1 MPAHDLAAFL
11 GGGVEDVRRGDL
23 RHAVGGVRQER
34 ASGDVADG
42 PHVGQVGAHRVVD
55 DDAAV
60 DLEAGFLGAPALRRG
75 TAAHCHEDHVGLDA
89 ELLRALGVMNGA
101 PVEGLDAAAQLEGH
115 VLHGGAGL
123 GGQVVVHEGQDLG
136 GHLDD
141 GHLGAE
147 GGVQGG
153 ELDADDAAADD
164 RETGRNLGQR
174 EDARGVDQ
182 RWVVLGAGQ
191 RGHGRHGARGDDDVV
206 GGVGRALDG
215 HATGGIQVA
224 SSVDD
229 GHARLALGGCDAG
242 DQALDDLILPGL
254 HLRPVDG
261 HALGV
266 HAELAGFLG
275 VQVVLRAV
283 EQGLGGDA
291 AHVQAGTAQVLLL
304 NEGDLLARVS
314 EALGSKVAAGA
325 RTEDDDVKMRVTHE
339 YSSFLRPERSRRCF
353 RWRRPGRA
361 GSEHRPRRR

>member
-1 MPAHDLAAFL
+1 MD
-11 GGGVEDVRRGDL
+11 G
-23 RHAVGGVRQER
+23 
-34 ASGDVADG
+34 AS
-42 PHVGQVGAHRVVD
+42 
-55 DDAAV
+55 
-60 DLEAGFLGAPALRRG
+60 
-75 TAAHCHEDHVGLDA
+75 
-89 ELLRALGVMNGA
+89 
-101 PVEGLDAAAQLEGH
+101 VEGLDAAAQLEGH

-147 GGVQGG
+147 GGVQGS

-164 RETGRNLGQR
+164 REAGRDLGQR

-182 RWVVLGAGQ
+182 RRVVLGAGQ
-191 RGHGRHGARGDDDVV
+191 RGHSRHGTRGDDDVV

-215 HATGGIQVA
+215 HATGGIEVA
-224 SSVDD
+224 AAVDD
-229 GHARLALGGCDAG
+229 GHAGLTLGRGNSG

-254 HLRPVDG
+254 HLLPVDG
-261 HALGV
+261 HALRI

-291 AHVQAGTAQVLLL
+291 AHVQAGAAQVLLL
-304 NEGDLLARVS
+304 DEGNLLARVS
-314 EALGSKVAAGA
+314 EALSGQVAAGA

-339 YSSFLRPERSRRCF
+339 YSSFLRPGPSRRCF

-361 GSEHRPRRR
+361 GSGRRPRRR

>member
-1 MPAHDLAAFL
+1 MPAHDLAALL

-23 RHAVGGVRQER
+23 RHAVGGVRQEG

-60 DLEAGFLGAPALRRG
+60 DLEAGLFGAPAHRRG
-75 TAAHCHEDHVGLDA
+75 TAANGHEDHVGLDTQ
-89 ELLRALGVMNGA
+89 LLLALGVVDGA
-101 PVEGLDAAAQLEGH
+101 SVEGLDAAAQLEGH
-115 VLHGGAGL
+115 FLHGGAGL
-123 GGQVVVHEGQDLG
+123 GGQVVVHEGQDLR

-164 RETGRNLGQR
+164 REASRDLGQR

-182 RWVVLGAGQ
+182 RGVVLGAGQ

-206 GGVGRALDG
+206 RGVGCALDG
-215 HATGGIQVA
+215 HATGGVEVA
-224 SSVDD
+224 AAIDD

-242 DQALDDLILPGL
+242 DQALNYLVLPGL
-254 HLRPVDG
+254 HLLPVDG
-261 HALGV
+261 HALRI

-314 EALGSKVAAGA
+314 EALGSQVATGA

-339 YSSFLRPERSRRCF
+339 YSSFLRPERSHRCF

-361 GSEHRPRRR
+361 GSEHHPRRR